1 MRLCAISVDLDEVPC
16 YAAIHGID
24 THASSAHAIYEK
36 AVPRLQRFFERE
48 KVAATFFAVG
58 QDLTHAPNAEA
69 LRDLQASG
77 HEIASH
83 SYGHHYDLS
92 QRGRAF
98 IEDDIRQSLDAIEKA
113 TGKRPTGFRAPGYT
127 MTNEVFDVLRS
138 LGLQYDSSVF
148 PCPSYYIAKS
158 AMIGAIAARA
168 WTGKTKKSRSIIDD
182 PRVLVAPADPYTP
195 GDSYWRASA
204 SSRDAISPRGKPAT
218 SSREGNQQAMIEVP
232 IGVTRHARLPFIGTS
247 VALAGETGAQLLAMQ
262 MVGRPVVV
270 LELHGID
277 LADADKDGLV
287 WLRPHQPDL
296 RKTAAQ
302 KDAAIRAALSV
313 FRANGY
319 KFVTTHEAAM
329 ASRNAH

>member
-1 MRLCAISVDLDEVPC
+1 MKLCAVSVDLDEVPC
-16 YAAIHGID
+16 YAAIHGIE
-24 THASSAHAIYEK
+24 TRAASAHAIYEK
-36 AVPRLQRFFERE
+36 AVPRLQRFFARE

-83 SYGHHYDLS
+83 SQGHHYDLS

-98 IEDDIRQSLDAIEKA
+98 IEQDIRQSLDAIEKA
-113 TGKRPTGFRAPGYT
+113 TGRRPTGFRAPGYT
-127 MTNEVFDVLRS
+127 ITNEMFDVLRS
-138 LGLQYDSSVF
+138 LGLDYDSSVF
-148 PCPSYYIAKS
+148 PCPSYYSAKT

-168 WTGKTKKSRSIIDD
+168 WVGKTKKSRSIVDD
-182 PRVLVAPADPYTP
+182 PRVLLAPADPYVP
-195 GDSYWRASA
+195 GDSYWSA
-204 SSRDAISPRGKPAT
+204 AKAP
-218 SSREGNQQAMIEVP
+218 SREALVEVP
-232 IGVTRHARLPFIGTS
+232 IGVTRRARLPFIGTS

-277 LADADKDGLV
+277 LADADDDGLQ

-296 RKTAAQ
+296 RKTAEE

-313 FRANGY
+313 LRTNGY

-329 ASRNAH
+329 ALRSAH

>member
-1 MRLCAISVDLDEVPC
+1 MSELRLCAVSVDLDEVPC

-24 THASSAHAIYEK
+24 TQAGSAHAIYEK
-36 AVPRLQRFFERE
+36 AVPRLQRFFARE

-83 SYGHHYDLS
+83 SQGHHYDLS

-127 MTNEVFDVLRS
+127 ITNEMFDVLRS
-138 LGLQYDSSVF
+138 LSLAYDSSVF
-148 PCPSYYIAKS
+148 PCPSYYSAKT

-182 PRVLVAPADPYTP
+182 PRVLLAPANPYVP
-195 GDSYWRASA
+195 SDSYWRAS
-204 SSRDAISPRGKPAT
+204 SSHSRDALV
-218 SSREGNQQAMIEVP
+218 EVP
-232 IGVTRHARLPFIGTS
+232 IGVTRRARLPFIGTS
-247 VALAGETGAQLLAMQ
+247 VALAGETGAQLLATQ

-277 LADADKDGLV
+277 LADADEDGLA

-313 FRANGY
+313 LRTNGY

-329 ASRNAH
+329 ASRSAH